1 MIPVDP
7 VNLADY
13 APFDP
18 FSYYIHI
25 IIGLVGWIGALAAL
39 ASQKGSRRHILGGR
53 LFMISTVVVSV
64 TALIL
69 LSTRFAPPLFVAAL
83 TAVYAI
89 ATAFLAL
96 RPGTQRVRRTEYGL
110 FAFELAMLFLFMAMA
125 IPNIMAG
132 NINPMGPLVIS
143 IIPIILLVGDINFF
157 RNADRRPALR
167 VRRHLARMI
176 WAFIISVRAPLA
188 EIYAELSIPVFFI
201 LFGPLVVAPL
211 MIWFF
216 LKKLPRSDR
225 AAAPE

>member
-25 IIGLVGWIGALAAL
+25 IIGLVGWIGALVAL

-53 LFMISTVVVSV
+53 LFMISTVVVSL
-64 TALIL
+64 TALVL
-69 LSTRFAPPLFVAAL
+69 LATRFAPPLFVAAL
-83 TAVYAI
+83 TALYAI
-89 ATAFLAL
+89 ATAYLAL
-96 RPGTQRVRRTEYGL
+96 KPGSQKVKRTEYGL
-110 FAFELAMLFLFMAMA
+110 FAFELAMLFSFMVMA
-125 IPNIMAG
+125 IPNIIAG
-132 NINPMGPLVIS
+132 NIPVMGPLVIA
-143 IIPIILLVGDINFF
+143 IIPIILLAGDVNFF

-176 WAFIISVRAPLA
+176 WALIISVRAPLA

-216 LKKLPRSDR
+216 LRKQPRPDTV
-225 AAAPE
+225 AAP

>member
-25 IIGLVGWIGALAAL
+25 VIGLIGWVGALVAL

-53 LFMISTVVVSV
+53 LFMISTVVVSA

-96 RPGTQRVRRTEYGL
+96 RPGTQKVRRTEYGL
-110 FAFELAMLFLFMAMA
+110 FAFELAMLLLFMGMA
-125 IPNIMAG
+125 IPNIIAG
-132 NINPMGPLVIS
+132 NIPVMGPLVIA

-157 RNADRRPALR
+157 RNAGQRLVLR

-176 WAFIISVRAPLA
+176 WALIISVRAPLA

-216 LKKLPRSDR
+216 LRKLPRSAR
-225 AAAPE
+225 AAAQE

>member
-25 IIGLVGWIGALAAL
+25 VIGFVGWIGALVAL
-39 ASQKGSRRHILGGR
+39 ASRKGSRHHILGGR
-53 LFMISTVVVSV
+53 LFMVSTVVVSL
-64 TALIL
+64 TALML
-69 LSTRFAPPLFVAAL
+69 LATRFAPPLFVAAL
-83 TAVYAI
+83 TALYAI

-96 RPGTQRVRRTEYGL
+96 KPGSQKVRRTEYGL
-110 FAFELAMLFLFMAMA
+110 FAFELAMLLLFMAMA
-125 IPNIMAG
+125 IPNVMAD
-132 NINPMGPLVIS
+132 NIPVMGPLVIA
-143 IIPIILLVGDINFF
+143 IIPIILLVGDISFF

-176 WAFIISVRAPLA
+176 WALIISVRAPLA

-211 MIWFF
+211 TIWLF
-216 LKKLPRSDR
+216 LRKQPQPDTV
-225 AAAPE
+225 AAK

>member
-25 IIGLVGWIGALAAL
+25 VIGLIGWVGALVAL

-53 LFMISTVVVSV
+53 LFMISTIVVSV

-96 RPGTQRVRRTEYGL
+96 RPGTQKVRRTEYGL
-110 FAFELAMLFLFMAMA
+110 FAFELAMLLLFMAMA
-125 IPNIMAG
+125 IPNIIAG
-132 NINPMGPLVIS
+132 NIPVMGPVVIA
-143 IIPIILLVGDINFF
+143 IIPIILLIGDINFF
-157 RNADRRPALR
+157 RNAGQRAALR

-176 WAFIISVRAPLA
+176 WALIISIRAPLA

-201 LFGPLVVAPL
+201 LFGPLVAAPL

-216 LKKLPRSDR
+216 LRKLPRSDR
-225 AAAPE
+225 VTAKE

>member
-25 IIGLVGWIGALAAL
+25 VIGLVGWIGALVAL
-39 ASQKGSRRHILGGR
+39 ASQKGSRRHVLGGR

-64 TALIL
+64 TALVL
-69 LSTRFAPPLFVAAL
+69 LATRFAPPLFVAAL

-96 RPGTQRVRRTEYGL
+96 RPGTQKVRRTEYGL
-110 FAFELAMLFLFMAMA
+110 FVFELAVLLLFMAMA

-157 RNADRRPALR
+157 RNPDRRTVLR
-167 VRRHLARMI
+167 IRRHLARMI
-176 WAFIISVRAPLA
+176 WALIISVRAPLA
-188 EIYAELSIPVFFI
+188 EIYAELSIPVAFI
-201 LFGPLVVAPL
+201 LFGPLIIAPL

-216 LKKLPRSDR
+216 LRKSTRSASV
-225 AAAPE
+225 AAAE

>member
-25 IIGLVGWIGALAAL
+25 INGFVGWLGALIAL
-39 ASQKGSRRHILGGR
+39 ASRKGSRQHILGGR
-53 LFMISTVVVSV
+53 LFIISTIVVSI
-64 TALIL
+64 TALVL
-69 LSTRFAPPLFVAAL
+69 LATRFAPPLFVAAL
-83 TAVYAI
+83 TAIYAI
-89 ATAFLAL
+89 ATGYLAL
-96 RPGTQRVRRTEYGL
+96 QPGSKTIKRTEYGL
-110 FAFELAMLFLFMAMA
+110 FLFELGMLLLFMAMA
-125 IPNIMAG
+125 IPNVVAG
-132 NINPMGPLVIS
+132 NINPVGPLVIA
-143 IIPIILLVGDINFF
+143 IIPIILLIGDIHFF
-157 RNADRRPALR
+157 RNADQRPALR

-176 WAFIISVRAPLA
+176 WALIISVRAPLA

-216 LKKLPRSDR
+216 LRKQQPTDR
-225 AAAPE
+225 VVAPE